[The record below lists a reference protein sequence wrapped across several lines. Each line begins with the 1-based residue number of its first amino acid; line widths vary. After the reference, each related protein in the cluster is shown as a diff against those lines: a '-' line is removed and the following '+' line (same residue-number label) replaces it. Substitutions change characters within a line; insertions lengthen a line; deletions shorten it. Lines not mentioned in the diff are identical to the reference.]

1 MKPISFIWIL
11 SVWMSLDFIMHGAST
26 DPFDFDQVIHFKIE
40 IPDAGI
46 EILRQSN
53 FQRRWPDS
61 SHRPKVKAE
70 VRINDEP
77 FKDVSVRLKGAA
89 GSFRSIDSKPALTI
103 NLDSHIKDQQ
113 FEGYDKF
120 YLNNSVQDRSYCNEI
135 ICRELFQRAGI
146 PTPRATHATVELNGR
161 DLGLYVMIEG
171 FNKKWL
177 KRHFDQ
183 IGGNLYDSG
192 FLKDI
197 HANLTVNVGKNP
209 EDHSAKNNLIAAVYE
224 KDLSKLLPG
233 IMRHLDLDMF
243 LTHVALDTL
252 TWNWDGY
259 AMKPNNYRLYHNL
272 DTGKFQFIPHGMDQ
286 MFQNPQGSIYP
297 RFRGVTVLSLMRL
310 PAMQQQ
316 YFKRMLHLYGTVFKP
331 KQLVNRVDQLAAV
344 IEPEL
349 KKRSLREWDRN
360 QRGIQRLKD
369 SIGARGDFL
378 GWELSAPERALKFP
392 DAGFVSIRNWKTS
405 RLRGDIQFR
414 NANENNKQVL
424 VIESGS
430 GINIGRWYSQQL
442 LTQGTYRFEA
452 RVRCENVVA
461 APNDLY
467 GGVRVR
473 ASGSRINA
481 VLTGTRN
488 WTWVAAN
495 FLVSQPVEEV
505 ELSCEFR
512 GMQGRTWFEESSLR
526 LVKLR

>member
-1 MKPISFIWIL
+1 MNAGLTI
-11 SVWMSLDFIMHGAST
+11 HGAGSG
-26 DPFDFDQVIHFKIE
+26 PFDFDQVIHFKIE
-40 IPDAGI
+40 IPPSGIDA
-46 EILRQSN
+46 LRQSN
-53 FQRRWPDS
+53 FHRHRPDL
-61 SHRPKVKAE
+61 SHRPKVKAQI
-70 VRINDEP
+70 RINDEP

-89 GSFRSIDSKPALTI
+89 GSFRSIDSKPALTV
-103 NLDSHIKDQQ
+103 NLDTHVKGQD
-113 FEGYDKF
+113 FRGYDKF

-177 KRHFDQ
+177 KRHFDTL
-183 IGGNLYDSG
+183 GGNLYDSG

-197 HANLTVNVGKNP
+197 HADLTVNVGENP
-209 EDHSAKNNLIAAVYE
+209 EDHTAKNQLIAAVYE
-224 KDLSKLLPG
+224 KDLGKLLPG
-233 IMRHLDLDMF
+233 IAQHLDLDMF

-286 MFQNPQGSIYP
+286 MFENPHGRIYP
-297 RFRGVTVLSLMRL
+297 RFRGVTVISLMRL
-310 PAMQQQ
+310 PAMRQQ
-316 YFKRMLHLYGTVFKP
+316 YFKRMRQLYGTVFQP
-331 KQLVNRVDQLAAV
+331 KRLVNRVDQLAAV

-349 KKRSLREWDRN
+349 KKRSPHEWDRN
-360 QRGIQRLKD
+360 QRGIRRLKD
-369 SIGARGDFL
+369 SILARGDFL
-378 GWELSAPERALKFP
+378 GWELTAPDRALKFP
-392 DAGFVSIRNWKTS
+392 ESGFVQIKNWKTS

-414 NANENNKQVL
+414 NANENNQQVL

-442 LTQGTYRFEA
+442 LTQGVYRFEA
-452 RVRCENVVA
+452 RVKCENVVR
-461 APNDLY
+461 APNDRY

-473 ASGSRINA
+473 ASGSRLSD

-488 WTWVAAN
+488 WAPMTVE
-495 FLVSQPVEEV
+495 FLVTQPVEEV

-512 GMQGRTWFEESSLR
+512 GMQGRVWFEEASLR

>member
-1 MKPISFIWIL
+1 ML
-11 SVWMSLDFIMHGAST
+11 SVWMNACSSMQGASP
-26 DPFDFDQVIHFKIE
+26 DLFGFDQVIRFKIE
-40 IPDAGI
+40 IPDSGI
-46 EILRQSN
+46 DVLRKSN
-53 FQRRWPDS
+53 FERHWPDAS
-61 SHRPKVKAE
+61 YRPKVKAQ
-70 VRINDEP
+70 VRVNGES

-89 GSFRSIDSKPALTI
+89 GSFRSIDNKPALTI
-103 NLDSHIKDQQ
+103 NLDSHVKGQD
-113 FEGYDKF
+113 FRGYDKF

-135 ICRELFQRAGI
+135 ISRELFQRAGI

-177 KRHFDQ
+177 KRHFDT

-197 HANLTVNVGKNP
+197 TADLKVNVGENP
-209 EDHSAKNNLIAAVYE
+209 EDHSAKNKLIEAVYE
-224 KDLSKLLPG
+224 KDLNKLVPG
-233 IMRHLDLDMF
+233 VARYLDLDMF

-286 MFQNPQGSIYP
+286 MFENPHGRIYP
-297 RFRGVTVLSLMRL
+297 RFRGVTAISLMRL
-310 PAMQQQ
+310 PAMRQQ
-316 YFKRMLHLYGTVFKP
+316 YFNRMRKLYGTVFQP
-331 KQLVNRVDQLAAV
+331 KRLINRVDQIAAV

-349 KKRSLREWDRN
+349 KKRSLHEWDRN
-360 QRGIQRLKD
+360 QRGMQRLKD
-369 SIGARGDFL
+369 SIRARGDFL
-378 GWELSAPERALKFP
+378 GWELTAPDRALKFP
-392 DAGFVSIRNWKTS
+392 KSGIVQIKNWKTS

-414 NANENNKQVL
+414 NANENNQQVL

-430 GINIGRWYSQQL
+430 GINIGRWFSRQM
-442 LTQGTYRFEA
+442 LTQGVYRFEA
-452 RVRCENVVA
+452 RVKCEKVVTA
-461 APNDLY
+461 SNDRF

-473 ASGSRINA
+473 ASGSRLGQ
-481 VLTGTRN
+481 VLKGTRN
-488 WTWVAAN
+488 WTPMTAD
-495 FLVSQPVEEV
+495 FLVSQPVSEV

-512 GMQGRTWFEESSLR
+512 GMQGRAWFEEASLR